1 MRIVFVFC
9 FLVVSINIFS
19 QTLKMEEGYKD
30 IYGTKLYY
38 KTIGE
43 GVPIFIVHGGPGLE
57 HSYFLPHFNELAKK
71 HKLIFFDLRGHG
83 KSDANMDS
91 AHIQLSYF
99 VDDIEEMRKAFN
111 IEKLVLLG
119 HSFGG
124 LLAEN
129 YAAKYPSNVKT
140 LILISPAAHDS
151 KYTIEASKIIKE
163 RTTQQDLIDRETV
176 MSGPEF
182 KMADCKAYE
191 KLFRINFRTGF
202 ANRPLIDSLQL
213 SFPKNYQER
222 SMLLRKIF
230 PENWFYS
237 PTSKFTKILC
247 PVLIIYGEFDAM
259 PKACY
264 EDLRSRIL
272 KSTLVAIPNAGHFP
286 FIEAKEKFFAET
298 EKFLVG
304 LK

>member
-1 MRIVFVFC
+1 MKILL
-9 FLVVSINIFS
+9 FLASLFLATSLFAQSPKV
-19 QTLKMEEGYKD
+19 EEGYKD

-38 KTIGE
+38 KAVGE
-43 GVPIFIVHGGPGLE
+43 GEPILIVHGGPGLE

-71 HKLIFFDLRGHG
+71 HTLIFFDLRGHG

-99 VDDIEEMRKAFN
+99 IDDIEAMRKAFG
-111 IEKLVLLG
+111 IEKLILLG

-129 YAAKYPSNVKT
+129 YAAKYPSNLKA
-140 LILISPAAHDS
+140 LILVSPASHAS
-151 KYTIEASKIIKE
+151 KYTIEASKTITE
-163 RTTQQDLIDRETV
+163 RTTQQDLIDRQTV
-176 MSGPEF
+176 MSSPEF
-182 KMADCKAYE
+182 KKGDPKAYE

-202 ANRPLIDSLQL
+202 ANKGLIESLQL
-213 SFPKNYQER
+213 SFPQDYQER
-222 SMLLRKIF
+222 SMLLRKMYM
-230 PENWFYS
+230 ENWFYTPGTKFANIFC
-237 PTSKFTKILC
+237 PT
-247 PVLIIYGEFDAM
+247 LIIYGEFDAM

-264 EDLRSRIL
+264 EDLQARIL
-272 KSTLVAIPNAGHFP
+272 RSTLVSIPNCGHFP

-298 EKFLVG
+298 EKFLSG

>member
-1 MRIVFVFC
+1 MRIVF
-9 FLVVSINIFS
+9 FLFFFVASVNVLS
-19 QTLKMEEGYKD
+19 QTLKTEEGYKD

-43 GVPIFIVHGGPGLE
+43 GEPILIVHGGPGLE

-71 HKLIFFDLRGHG
+71 HKLIFFDLRAHG
-83 KSDANMDS
+83 KSDTNMDS

-99 VDDIEEMRKAFN
+99 VDDIEEMRKAFG

-129 YAAKYPSNVKT
+129 YAAKYPSSLKA
-140 LILISPAAHDS
+140 LILVSPSAHDS
-151 KYTIEASKIIKE
+151 KYTIEASNTIKE
-163 RTTQQDLIDRETV
+163 RFSQQDMIDRETV
-176 MSGPEF
+176 MSSPEF
-182 KMADCKAYE
+182 LKADSKAYE
-191 KLFRINFRTGF
+191 KLFLINFRTGLY
-202 ANRPLIDSLQL
+202 NKTLIDSMRLT
-213 SFPKNYQER
+213 FPIDYKER
-222 SMLLRKIF
+222 NLLLRKIYT
-230 PENWFYS
+230 ENWFYS
-237 PTSKFTKILC
+237 PGTKFANILC

-264 EDLRSRIL
+264 DDLHMRLL
-272 KSTLVAIPNAGHFP
+272 KSKLVSIPECGHFP

-298 EKFLVG
+298 EKFLFG

>member
-1 MRIVFVFC
+1 MRIVFALF
-9 FLVVSINIFS
+9 FLVISVTAFS
-19 QTLKMEEGYKD
+19 QTLKTEGGYKD

-43 GVPIFIVHGGPGLE
+43 GEPILVVHGGPGLE
-57 HSYFLPHFNELAKK
+57 HSYFLPHLDELAKK
-71 HKLIFFDLRGHG
+71 HTLIFFDLRGHG
-83 KSDANMDS
+83 KSDATMDS

-99 VDDIEEMRKAFN
+99 VDDIEEMRKAFG
-111 IEKLVLLG
+111 IQKLILLG

-129 YAAKYPSNVKT
+129 YAAKYPSHLKA
-140 LILISPAAHDS
+140 LILVSPAAHDS
-151 KYTIEASKIIKE
+151 KYPIEASKVIKE
-163 RTTQQDLIDRETV
+163 RTTQQDLTDRQTV
-176 MSGPEF
+176 MASPEF
-182 KMADCKAYE
+182 KKADPKAYE

-202 ANRPLIDSLQL
+202 ANKTLIDSLQL
-213 SFPKNYQER
+213 SFPSDYQER
-222 SMLLRKIF
+222 SMVLRKMY
-230 PENWFYS
+230 PENWFYA
-237 PTSKFTKILC
+237 PGSKFTNILC

-264 EDLRSRIL
+264 EDLQARIL
-272 KSTLVAIPNAGHFP
+272 KSTLVALPNAGHFP

-298 EKFLVG
+298 EKFLTG

>member
-1 MRIVFVFC
+1 MRIVFVIF
-9 FLVVSINIFS
+9 FFITSVNVFS
-19 QTLKMEEGYKD
+19 QSHKTEEGYKD

-43 GVPIFIVHGGPGLE
+43 GEPILIVHGGPGLE
-57 HSYFLPHFNELAKK
+57 HSYFLPHFNELAKE

-83 KSDANMDS
+83 KSDANLDS

-99 VDDIEEMRKAFN
+99 VDDIEEMRKAFG

-129 YAAKYPSNVKT
+129 YAAKYPEHLKA
-140 LILISPAAHDS
+140 LILVSPAAHDS
-151 KYTIEASKIIKE
+151 KYTIDASKIIKE
-163 RTTQQDLIDRETV
+163 RTSQLDLIDRETV
-176 MSGPEF
+176 MSSPEF
-182 KMADCKAYE
+182 KKADSKAYE

-202 ANRPLIDSLQL
+202 YNKSLIDSLRL
-213 SFPKNYQER
+213 SFPIDYMER
-222 SMLLRKIF
+222 NRLLRKMY

-237 PTSKFTKILC
+237 PGSKFVNILC
-247 PVLIIYGEFDAM
+247 PVLIVYGEFDAM

-264 EDLRSRIL
+264 NDLHGRLL
-272 KSTLVAIPNAGHFP
+272 KSTLVTLPNSGHFP
-286 FIEAKEKFFAET
+286 FIESKEKFFAET
-298 EKFLVG
+298 EKFLSG